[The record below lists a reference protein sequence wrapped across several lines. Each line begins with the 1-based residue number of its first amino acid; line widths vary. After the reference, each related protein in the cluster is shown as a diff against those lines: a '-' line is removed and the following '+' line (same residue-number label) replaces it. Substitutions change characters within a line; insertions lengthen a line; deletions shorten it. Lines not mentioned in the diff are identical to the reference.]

1 MNRSSSGH
9 SRRQRSLQR
18 FLLLAAW
25 LTWSV
30 VVWPQGRAWAA
41 GVVLQNDSKIVRI
54 GRDDHSFALIRYNPD
69 GSLDLSFGQ
78 EGKVITRIGTDPEIE
93 DEGRALALQADR
105 KIVVVVRAYIGFS
118 KDSVLVR
125 YKPDGSLDPN
135 FGTDGKVT
143 SDSPVPG
150 TPRGLRFSH
159 KDTLAAGASVVPV
172 PSRRPQLG
180 VNDAFALAIQADGK
194 LVVGGS
200 SLARYQPD
208 GSLDSSFGTD
218 GKVFLLGVV
227 DTLHA
232 LALQADGKIVAV
244 GRASYNQGRNSAF
257 ALVRYNSDGSLDA
270 SFGAGG
276 TVITRIGRMD
286 AAGDVAIQ
294 ADGKLVVV
302 GKSFNGRSID
312 FMMVRYNPDGSVD
325 ASFGTGGQATSDFCA
340 HKFQEESADS
350 IWLGSIGGG
359 WRVGLQADGKI
370 VATGVPSSVLC
381 HGFVLFRY
389 NADGSP
395 DVTFGEAGRVTTTIV
410 KDDGYSSA
418 LVFQEDGKIVVVGIS
433 VGGLAVVRYNP
444 DGSLDPSFGAQGK
457 VTTQISTGDTDD
469 TDDTEE

>member
-1 MNRSSSGH
+1 MDRSSFAH
-9 SRRQRSLQR
+9 SRQQRSLRR

-30 VVWPQGRAWAA
+30 VVWPQGWLWAA
-41 GVVLQNDSKIVRI
+41 GVALQSDGKVVRI
-54 GRDDHSFALIRYNPD
+54 GRVDHSFAVVRYNPD
-69 GSLDLSFGQ
+69 GSLDPSFGQ
-78 EGKVITRIGTDPEIE
+78 EGKVITHIGTDTEIE
-93 DEGRALALQADR
+93 DEARDLALQADG
-105 KIVVVVRAYIGFS
+105 KIVVIVRAYIGFS

-125 YKPDGSLDPN
+125 YNPDGSLDPN
-135 FGTDGKVT
+135 FGTDGKVP
-143 SDSPVPG
+143 SDSP
-150 TPRGLRFSH
+150 TPRTTHDLRFSH
-159 KDTLAAGASVVPV
+159 KDTLAAGALAVPI
-172 PSRRPQLG
+172 PSKRPQLG
-180 VNDAFALAIQADGK
+180 VNDAFALAIQADGR

-227 DTLHA
+227 DTLYA
-232 LALQADGKIVAV
+232 LALQADGKIVAA
-244 GRASYNQGRNSAF
+244 GKASYNQGRNSAF
-257 ALVRYNSDGSLDA
+257 AVVRYNSDGSLDA
-270 SFGAGG
+270 SFGTGG

-294 ADGKLVVV
+294 TDSKLVVV

-312 FMMVRYNPDGSVD
+312 FVMVRYNPDGSVD
-325 ASFGTGGQATSDFCA
+325 ASFGTGGQTTSDFCA

-359 WRVGLQADGKI
+359 WSIGLQANGKI

-381 HGFVLFRY
+381 HGFVLLRY

-395 DVTFGEAGRVTTTIV
+395 DVTFGKAGRVTTPIV

-418 LVFQEDGKIVVVGIS
+418 LVLQEDGKIVVVGSSI
-433 VGGLAVVRYNP
+433 GGLAMVRYNP
-444 DGSLDPSFGAQGK
+444 DGSLDPTFGTQGK
-457 VTTQISTGDTDD
+457 VTTQVSTDNTMAV
-469 TDDTEE
+469 EE